1 MREIKFKGLR
11 TDGKGWVYGFLIC
24 IVNPHKKNNEYSNY
38 SIHNG
43 VNISVPIEVIPET
56 VGQYTG
62 LKDKDGKECFEGD
75 IVKMYRYNDI
85 SHKHEV
91 SKVWK
96 SGKYHDEIA
105 EVKFIHSSFVVWSE
119 LTQSHRAFMYM
130 ARPGE
135 SFEIIG
141 NIFENKHLLK

>member
-1 MREIKFKGLR
+1 MREIIFRGLR
-11 TDGKGWVYGFLIC
+11 TDGKGWVIGDLIQDVSYTY
-24 IVNPHKKNNEYSNY
+24 IYPHDEHGRNDHES
-38 SIHNG
+38 
-43 VNISVPIEVIPET
+43 IEVIPES

-62 LKDKDGKECFEGD
+62 LKDKNGLECFEGD
-75 IVKMYRYNDI
+75 IVKMYRYDDI

-96 SGKYHDEIA
+96 SGKSHDEIA

-119 LTQSHRAFMYM
+119 LIQSHRAFMYM

-141 NIFENKHLLK
+141 NIHEHKHLLK